1 MNDEERSQQGPGI
14 APEGFDLQFRAQEE
28 SPLLKELWARA
39 WGDEYPDEVEPYSSC
54 SWSVLGE
61 MVSALRLRPGQTL
74 VDLGCGTGGAGLWLA
89 RAFNAN
95 LVGIDF
101 SAAAIVLAS
110 ARAKHWLPAG
120 RAEFRVSSFE
130 ATGLPESYA
139 DAAVSLDALPLS
151 TDLGATLAELRRL
164 LSPGSRAVFTASEQ
178 ISTDPEDKE
187 ASWET
192 QLRQAGLELERRM
205 AHPEATD
212 CWRRLYD
219 LFETN
224 EEGLRR
230 EMGDQPAEN
239 LLFEARTLGPSLDHL
254 RWLVLVARRP
264 ERT

>member
-1 MNDEERSQQGPGI
+1 MNYEERPQQRPGI

-39 WGDEYPDEVEPYSSC
+39 WGDEYPAEVEPYSSC

-61 MVSALRLRPGQTL
+61 IVSALRLRPGQTL

-95 LVGIDF
+95 LVGMDF
-101 SAAAIVLAS
+101 SAAAIELAS
-110 ARAKHWLPAG
+110 ARAQHWLPAG
-120 RAEFRVSSFE
+120 RAEFRVGRFE
-130 ATGLPESYA
+130 ATGLPEGCA

-164 LSPGSRAVFTASEQ
+164 LSPGSRAVFTASEP
-178 ISTDPEDKE
+178 ISTNPEDKE

-192 QLRQAGLELERRM
+192 QLSQAGLELEHRM
-205 AHPEATD
+205 EHPETAD
-212 CWRRLYD
+212 CWRRLYE
-219 LFETN
+219 LYEAN

-230 EMGDQPAEN
+230 EMGDQPAGN
-239 LLFEARTLGPSLDHL
+239 LLFEARTLGPSLDRL
-254 RWLVLVARRP
+254 RWLVLVVSRP
-264 ERT
+264 VRT